1 MHQVISATTN
11 PAKIQAILQAFEE
24 ISAKDRAI
32 LRPSPSRAA
41 YRSSPSEAR
50 KRVLAHEIAWIMRDA
65 CIHKLISG

>member
-24 ISAKDRAI
+24 IFGEGS
-32 LRPSPSRAA
+32 RPSPSRAA